1 MNIVLAMGCEEKRNR
16 QWVWPLDLARYDQ
29 EPTLRRAERAALRN
43 IFEGTRRKEFAREPW
58 RTKLGRPLAPIL
70 DALALSGAP
79 RETRGGVVSI
89 LFHEMLRRERSFW
102 EWKERDWQAMLRIS
116 SRTYSRVHGVR
127 ADARCHLL
135 ALALLLRRIDDPR
148 CCGEFDRILLAKRVF
163 GEASVEASTRRVAE
177 RVTHWAFSERLN
189 RLRQKTALCEVLL
202 VNGSPLL
209 EDLTM
214 EVLERVY
221 NGKMSDERRWC
232 LQRLSTVLADL
243 GVIDRPLPHGFASA
257 RGGRP
262 NNLTVGIA
270 PQWVQAAQR
279 WRSTSTLSSKA
290 RAGVYYVLLKIGRWL
305 TTAHPAEA
313 TPELWT
319 RETAARCVAEVC
331 RMRIGEWTNQVQ
343 VQTDPERRLTPRA
356 VNGHLYA
363 VRVFFRDCQEWEWI
377 EPRFDPGRYLRTPT
391 SVRGLIGPDPRIVGD
406 DNWAKL
412 VWAGLNLIEADLP
425 CTEHGRF
432 LYPFQMLRALTMVW
446 LFAGLRCD
454 EIQRL
459 RVGSIRWKEFAAGEP
474 PNSSKQTC
482 LLHVPVNKTST
493 AFVKPV
499 DSIVGREIEAWEKVR
514 PEQPAMLE
522 AKTGELVHF
531 LFVYRTHRV
540 SNRYLNHTLIPA
552 LCKKAGV
559 PRQDA
564 RGAITSHRARA
575 TIASQLYNAREP
587 LSLFELQQWM
597 GHRNP
602 ESTQSYAKIS
612 PTKLAR
618 SYDAAGYFERNLRTI
633 EVLVDQEAVRKG
645 LREGTPWKYY
655 DLGHGYC
662 TYDFFDQ
669 CPHRMACAKCS
680 FYQPKDSTAAALLE
694 GKNNLLRMRQEIPLG
709 ESEVAALDD
718 GVSALESLLD
728 RLANVPTPAGP
739 TPRQLLRGDALV
751 QIRPTQGSD

>member
-1 MNIVLAMGCEEKRNR
+1 MSTLASGPCKQERDR
-16 QWVWPLDLARYDQ
+16 QWVWPLELARYDQ
-29 EPTLRRAERAALRN
+29 RPTLSGEEQEALRA
-43 IFEGTRRKEFAREPW
+43 IFEGGRRKQFAREPW
-58 RTKLGRPLAPIL
+58 RTKLHRLLAPIL
-70 DALALSGAP
+70 DGLALTAAP

-89 LFHEMLRRERSFW
+89 LFHEMLCRDDCFW
-102 EWKERDWQAMLRIS
+102 GWKEHDWHNILRTS
-116 SRTYSRVHGVR
+116 TGTYSRVHGVR

-148 CCGEFDRILLAKRVF
+148 CCGDFDRILLAKRVF
-163 GEASVEASTRRVAE
+163 GEAIVEASAQRVAE
-177 RVTHWAFSERLN
+177 KVTHWGFSEALN
-189 RLRQKTALCEVLL
+189 RFRQRTALCEVLL
-202 VNGSPLL
+202 VNRSPLL

-214 EVLERVY
+214 EVLESVH

-232 LQRLSTVLADL
+232 LQRLSTVLADI
-243 GVIDRPLPHGFASA
+243 GVVERPLRHGFAEP
-257 RGGRP
+257 RGGRR
-262 NNLTVGIA
+262 NDLTIGVA
-270 PQWVQAAQR
+270 PQWVEVVQR
-279 WRSTSTLSSKA
+279 WRNTSTLSAKA
-290 RAGVYYVLLKIGRWL
+290 RAGVFYNLLKIGRWL
-305 TTAHPAEA
+305 TTTYPAEA
-313 TPELWT
+313 APELWT

-331 RMRIGEWTNQVQ
+331 RMTVGQWTNQVQ

-356 VNGHLYA
+356 VNGHLCA
-363 VRVFFRDCQEWEWI
+363 VRVFFQNCQEWEWI
-377 EPRFDPGRYLRTPT
+377 DARFDPRRYLRTPS
-391 SVRGLIGPDPRIVGD
+391 SVQRLIGPDPRIVGD

-412 VWAGLNLIEADLP
+412 VWAGLNLTEPDMP

-432 LYPFQMLRALTMVW
+432 LYPFRMLRALTMVW

-459 RVGSIRWKEFAAGEP
+459 RVGSIRWKDSAESESPHGA
-474 PNSSKQTC
+474 KQTC
-482 LLHVPVNKTST
+482 LLHVPVNKTGT

-499 DSIVGREIEAWEKVR
+499 DLIVGREIEAWEKVR
-514 PEQPAMLE
+514 PEQPAMLD

-531 LFVYRTHRV
+531 LFVYRARRL
-540 SNRYLNHTLIPA
+540 SARYLNHTLIPA

-559 PRQDA
+559 PRKDG

-587 LSLFELQQWM
+587 LSLFELQEWM
-597 GHRNP
+597 GHRSP

-633 EVLVDQEAVRKG
+633 EVLVDQEAVRKR
-645 LREGTPWKYY
+645 LAARTPWKYY

-680 FYQPKDSTAAALLE
+680 FYQPKNSTAASLLE

-709 ESEVAALDD
+709 ESEIAALDD
-718 GVSALESLLD
+718 GVSALESLLN

-739 TPRQLLRGDALV
+739 TPHQLRGQSLV
-751 QIRPTQGSD
+751 QIQPAATDE

>member
-1 MNIVLAMGCEEKRNR
+1 
-16 QWVWPLDLARYDQ
+16 
-29 EPTLRRAERAALRN
+29 
-43 IFEGTRRKEFAREPW
+43 
-58 RTKLGRPLAPIL
+58 
-70 DALALSGAP
+70 
-79 RETRGGVVSI
+79 
-89 LFHEMLRRERSFW
+89 
-102 EWKERDWQAMLRIS
+102 
-116 SRTYSRVHGVR
+116 
-127 ADARCHLL
+127 
-135 ALALLLRRIDDPR
+135 
-148 CCGEFDRILLAKRVF
+148 
-163 GEASVEASTRRVAE
+163 
-177 RVTHWAFSERLN
+177 
-189 RLRQKTALCEVLL
+189 
-202 VNGSPLL
+202 
-209 EDLTM
+209 
-214 EVLERVY
+214 
-221 NGKMSDERRWC
+221 
-232 LQRLSTVLADL
+232 
-243 GVIDRPLPHGFASA
+243 
-257 RGGRP
+257 
-262 NNLTVGIA
+262 
-270 PQWVQAAQR
+270 
-279 WRSTSTLSSKA
+279 
-290 RAGVYYVLLKIGRWL
+290 
-305 TTAHPAEA
+305 
-313 TPELWT
+313 
-319 RETAARCVAEVC
+319 
-331 RMRIGEWTNQVQ
+331 
-343 VQTDPERRLTPRA
+343 
-356 VNGHLYA
+356 
-363 VRVFFRDCQEWEWI
+363 
-377 EPRFDPGRYLRTPT
+377 
-391 SVRGLIGPDPRIVGD
+391 
-406 DNWAKL
+406 
-412 VWAGLNLIEADLP
+412 
-425 CTEHGRF
+425 
-432 LYPFQMLRALTMVW
+432 
-446 LFAGLRCD
+446 
-454 EIQRL
+454 
-459 RVGSIRWKEFAAGEP
+459 
-474 PNSSKQTC
+474 
-482 LLHVPVNKTST
+482 
-493 AFVKPV
+493 
-499 DSIVGREIEAWEKVR
+499 
-514 PEQPAMLE
+514 MLE

-718 GVSALESLLD
+718 GVSALELLLD

>member
-1 MNIVLAMGCEEKRNR
+1 
-16 QWVWPLDLARYDQ
+16 
-29 EPTLRRAERAALRN
+29 
-43 IFEGTRRKEFAREPW
+43 
-58 RTKLGRPLAPIL
+58 
-70 DALALSGAP
+70 
-79 RETRGGVVSI
+79 
-89 LFHEMLRRERSFW
+89 ML
-102 EWKERDWQAMLRIS
+102 L
-116 SRTYSRVHGVR
+116 
-127 ADARCHLL
+127 
-135 ALALLLRRIDDPR
+135 
-148 CCGEFDRILLAKRVF
+148 
-163 GEASVEASTRRVAE
+163 
-177 RVTHWAFSERLN
+177 
-189 RLRQKTALCEVLL
+189 
-202 VNGSPLL
+202 NGSPLL
-209 EDLTM
+209 EDLTT
-214 EVLERVY
+214 EALEDVY
-221 NGKMSDERRWC
+221 SRCAMVQRKWC
-232 LQRLSTVLADL
+232 VQRLSCALLEL
-243 GVIDRPLPHGFASA
+243 GSIERAIGHGYARP

-262 NNLTVGIA
+262 NDLTVGIA
-270 PQWVQAAQR
+270 PQWVHAAQR
-279 WRSTSTLSSKA
+279 WRDTSTLSPKG
-290 RAGVYYVLLKIGRWL
+290 RAGVFYDLLKIGRWV
-305 TTAHPAEA
+305 TTTCPDEA
-313 TPELWT
+313 SPESWT
-319 RETAARCVAEVC
+319 RETAARCVAEIC
-331 RMRIGEWTNQVQ
+331 CMRVGEWTNQVQ
-343 VQTDPERRLTPRA
+343 VQTKPEKRLTPRA

-363 VRVFFRDCQEWEWI
+363 VRAFFRDCQEWEWI
-377 EPRFDPGRYLRTPT
+377 PARFDPIRYLRTPN
-391 SVRGLIGPDPRIVGD
+391 SVRRLIGPDPRIVD
-406 DNWAKL
+406 DGNWAKL
-412 VWAGLNLIEADLP
+412 VWAGLNLAEPDLP

-432 LYPFQMLRALTMVW
+432 LYPFQMLRALTMLW

-459 RVGSIRWKEFAAGEP
+459 RVGSIRWKNFEEGEFPEAG
-474 PNSSKQTC
+474 KQTC

-514 PEQPAMLE
+514 PEQPAMLD
-522 AKTGELVHF
+522 AKTGELVHL

-587 LSLFELQQWM
+587 LSLFELQQWL
-597 GHRNP
+597 GHRSP

-633 EVLVDQEAVRKG
+633 EVLVDQEAVRRRLG
-645 LREGTPWKYY
+645 SDTPWKYY

-680 FYQPKDSTAAALLE
+680 FYQPKSSTAPTLLE

-709 ESEVAALDD
+709 ESEIAALDD
-718 GVSALESLLD
+718 GVSALQSLMD

-739 TPRQLLRGDALV
+739 TPRDLQGDALV
-751 QIRPTQGSD
+751 QIQPTRHSD